1 MSHDPE
7 RRKPTV
13 FVNPPGDATSARVPE
28 QPPELAE
35 PDARHAR
42 QVVTPARSAPLL
54 SSNGLLLLI
63 AGLAFLVAI
72 GVLTN

>member
-7 RRKPTV
+7 RRKPTG
-13 FVNPPGDATSARVPE
+13 FVDPSGDSTSPRVPE
-28 QPPELAE
+28 QRIELAE

-54 SSNGLLLLI
+54 SRNGLLLLI

>member
-1 MSHDPE
+1 MPHDPE

-13 FVNPPGDATSARVPE
+13 FVDSSGDSTSARVPE
-28 QPPELAE
+28 QPPELAG
-35 PDARHAR
+35 PDARPAR
-42 QVVTPARSAPLL
+42 QVVTPVRSAPLL
-54 SSNGLLLLI
+54 SRNGLLLLI

>member
-7 RRKPTV
+7 RWKPAV
-13 FVNPPGDATSARVPE
+13 FAARPGDSGFDRSPE
-28 QPPELAE
+28 EPNQPAQS
-35 PDARHAR
+35 DARQGR
-42 QVVTPARSAPLL
+42 QVVTPHRSAPLL
-54 SSNGLLLLI
+54 SRNGLLLLI

>member
-7 RRKPTV
+7 RRNPTV
-13 FVNPPGDATSARVPE
+13 FVDPSYDATSTRVPE
-28 QPPELAE
+28 QRTELAE
-35 PDARHAR
+35 SDARHAR
-42 QVVTPARSAPLL
+42 QVVTPARSASLL
-54 SSNGLLLLI
+54 SRNGLLLLI

>member
-13 FVNPPGDATSARVPE
+13 FVEPSGDSTCARVPE
-28 QPPELAE
+28 EPTQLAE
-35 PDARHAR
+35 PIARDAR

-54 SSNGLLLLI
+54 SRNGLLLLI
-63 AGLAFLVAI
+63 ASLAFLVAI

>member
-1 MSHDPE
+1 MSHDPA

-13 FVNPPGDATSARVPE
+13 FVDPSVDSTSARAPE
-28 QPPELAE
+28 EPTQLAE
-35 PDARHAR
+35 PDARPGR

-54 SSNGLLLLI
+54 SRNGLLLLI